1 MLLNCYV
8 LRTNYIMTKE
18 EAKDKIKEIVGK
30 TIKLIPS
37 TYEKNLP
44 PMKQFIDVPEWH
56 DYEYKIWNNGEQ
68 IRQIL
73 LEHKNLRK
81 DKSLLDLFL
90 IVALNRNAKRGQQS
104 FIMLFEYKHCA
115 EYADLFVKQIDDTFV
130 SGHIIKTLN
139 KMRTGKYVSFVMPYT
154 TDKIAWIR
162 NEAKKYV
169 IQYQTNE

>member
-1 MLLNCYV
+1 M
-8 LRTNYIMTKE
+8 MTKE
-18 EAKDKIKEIVGK
+18 EAKEKIKDIVGK
-30 TIKLIPS
+30 TVKLIPP

-56 DYEYKIWNNGEQ
+56 DYEYKIWSNGEQ

-90 IVALNRNAKRGQQS
+90 MVALNRNAKRGRQS
-104 FIMLFEYKHCA
+104 FIMLFEYKHCV
-115 EYADLFVKQIDDTFV
+115 EYAGLLVKQIDDVFV
-130 SGHIIKTLN
+130 SGHIIKTLK
-139 KMRTGKYVSFVMPYT
+139 KMKVGQYVSLVMPYT
-154 TDKIAWIR
+154 TDKITWIR

-169 IQYQTNE
+169 NQYIASE

>member
-1 MLLNCYV
+1 MQ
-8 LRTNYIMTKE
+8 RTNYTMTKE
-18 EAKDKIKEIVGK
+18 EAKERIKDIVGK
-30 TIKLIPS
+30 TVKLIPP

-81 DKSLLDLFL
+81 DKSLLNLFL
-90 IVALNRNAKRGQQS
+90 TVALNRNAKRGRQS

-115 EYADLFVKQIDDTFV
+115 EYADLLVKQIDDTFV
-130 SGHIIKTLN
+130 SGHIIEVLN
-139 KMRTGKYVSFVMPYT
+139 KMKTGQYVSFVMPYT

-162 NEAKKYV
+162 NQAKKYV
-169 IQYQTNE
+169 NRHTTSE